1 MVPKRGPNALSIYT
15 YVPPDLGI
23 AVPSSDFERTAG
35 NIHSAATKN
44 ASQTDEPV
52 IPTANPGRTNIPLSI
67 PPMLTAIAP
76 GNDSVLSNFFKILFY
91 IY

>member
-1 MVPKRGPNALSIYT
+1 M
-15 YVPPDLGI
+15 

-35 NIHSAATKN
+35 RMQSAATKN
-44 ASQTDEPV
+44 ASHTDEPV

-67 PPMLTAIAP
+67 PPILTAIAP
-76 GNDSVLSNFFKILFY
+76 GNDNVLSNFFKLLFY

>member
-1 MVPKRGPNALSIYT
+1 M
-15 YVPPDLGI
+15 

-35 NIHSAATKN
+35 SIQSAATKN
-44 ASQTDEPV
+44 ASHTDEPV

-67 PPMLTAIAP
+67 PPILTAIAP
-76 GNDSVLSNFFKILFY
+76 GNDNVLSNFFKLLFY